1 MTTGPMTTEPA
12 SSGPMPSTDPGTST
26 STSTTEPLTGGP
38 SSTVTT
44 DITTSGDP
52 AGTTGERLDL
62 PPAPPDAN
70 LVGCTLDAPPGTAIT
85 GSTVLGPFEADRAYF
100 GGLHADGDLVMPT
113 FMFLS
118 PGALADVELWQQL
131 GTTGEIIH
139 GVALTQPFNA
149 WVGDWTLDSDIIT
162 GNSVDPVASQLEIT
176 GFAGNWSVTDP
187 SDPPRLLGTLTGDVA
202 GTFDAV
208 FCDHL
213 NIILPHDGRHELGRR
228 ASSLR
233 ERTCA
238 KGHAPSV
245 SRMMARAPA
254 CRAASARPQR
264 RAGPGGLS
272 SFVEWVLRTAVLE
285 QARGQLVAIT
295 AETA

>member
-1 MTTGPMTTEPA
+1 MRRICGWSLVLVACGPRPLDDSATDDASTDASGSSVTSVSTTGAQTTNVSMTGPMTTGPMTTEPA
-12 SSGPMPSTDPGTST
+12 SSGPMPATDPGTST
-26 STSTTEPLTGGP
+26 TTTTTEPLTGGT

-44 DITTSGDP
+44 DITTSGEP
-52 AGTTGERLDL
+52 SGTTGDRLDL

-100 GGLHADGDLVMPT
+100 GGQHADGDLVMPT

-118 PGALADVELWQQL
+118 PGALANVELWQQL

-149 WVGDWTLDSDIIT
+149 WVGGWTLDGDIIT
-162 GNSVDPVASQLEIT
+162 GNSVDPVAIQLEIT
-176 GFAGNWSVTDP
+176 GFAGNWSVADP
-187 SDPPRLLGTLTGDVA
+187 SDPPRLLGALSGDVA

-213 NIILPHDGRHELGRR
+213 NIIP
-228 ASSLR
+228 
-233 ERTCA
+233 
-238 KGHAPSV
+238 P
-245 SRMMARAPA
+245 P
-254 CRAASARPQR
+254 
-264 RAGPGGLS
+264 
-272 SFVEWVLRTAVLE
+272 
-285 QARGQLVAIT
+285 
-295 AETA
+295 